1 MNHCVPEFEIDEDY
15 PSPPP
20 LPNASSANAKKSAV
34 AEEEIMELLWQNG
47 QVVVVHAQNQRS
59 VKKPT
64 QYGGS
69 DAAIPLPAA
78 GDVRSA
84 VEEIP
89 PPPQQLFMQEDEM
102 AAWLQC
108 PLVEYPIDRYL
119 GADLLYS
126 TSAPPPPPP
135 PPPQQDIRPSASHQ
149 IRHPPVPQSSSAA
162 PRPPI
167 PPGRRAD
174 AESASRFQNF
184 ENPHRPAIRPGRSG
198 DSTVVESNETPMVGR
213 EYRVSRVADRAAQV
227 PGGNVGCGME
237 AARMSAAGGKRTA
250 SCELTLT
257 TSPCNSGA
265 SVSEE
270 KSIAP
275 AAEDRK
281 RKGRDMEEDGHN
293 AEADSASADG
303 KKQSRASGST
313 KRSRAAEVHNLSERR
328 RRDRINEKMKALQ
341 ELIPRCNKSDK
352 ASMLDEAI
360 EYLKSL
366 QLQVQM
372 MSMSHGCG
380 MMPMM
385 YPGFQQYMPA
395 AAMSLGMGMGMNPP
409 VSPFPTVLPTPPI
422 PNASPATPLGPRFP
436 IPPYTMPPH
445 PFPMPDPSRMQASN
459 QTPDPM
465 LNPLVPQNNS
475 SSNQTPFPIPS
486 AEAFQ
491 HFLGLHHAQIAS
503 QTMVEPL
510 AVNKPAGSDKDVDNP
525 TAHQYG

>member
-1 MNHCVPEFEIDEDY
+1 MDQCAIPDFEIDEDY
-15 PSPPP
+15 CSP
-20 LPNASSANAKKSAV
+20 LPVVPQPNVSGNTKKSAV

-64 QYGGS
+64 PFGGS
-69 DAAIPLPAA
+69 DATIPLPPA

-84 VEEIP
+84 AVDEMP
-89 PPPQQLFMQEDEM
+89 APQHLFMQEDEM

-119 GADLLYS
+119 GADLLYPAAS
-126 TSAPPPPPP
+126 AAPPPR
-135 PPPQQDIRPSASHQ
+135 DGRPSASQ
-149 IRHPPVPQSSSAA
+149 IRHPPAPQLSADA

-167 PPGRRAD
+167 PPGRRTEP
-174 AESASRFQNF
+174 ESASRFQNLG
-184 ENPHRPAIRPGRSG
+184 NLPRLARPNFRAGTSR

-213 EYRVSRVADRAAQV
+213 EYRVSRVADRAAQIA
-227 PGGNVGCGME
+227 GGNVGCGME
-237 AARMSAAGGKRTA
+237 AARTSNGGKGTGT
-250 SCELTLT
+250 CELSLT
-257 TSPCNSGA
+257 TSPGNSGA

-275 AAEDRK
+275 VAEDRK
-281 RKGRDMEEDGHN
+281 RKARETDEEGHN
-293 AEADSASADG
+293 AEAESASADA

-395 AAMSLGMGMGMNPP
+395 AMSLGMGMGMNPQVGP
-409 VSPFPTVLPTPPI
+409 YPTVLPTSSM
-422 PNASPATPLGPRFP
+422 PNPSPATSLGPRFP
-436 IPPYTMPPH
+436 MPTFPMPP
-445 PFPMPDPSRMQASN
+445 PFPVPDPSRIPAPSQPP
-459 QTPDPM
+459 PDPM
-465 LNPLVPQNNS
+465 LNSLVPHNNS
-475 SSNQTPFPIPS
+475 NQSPFPIPPTD
-486 AEAFQ
+486 AYQ
-491 HFLGLHHAQIAS
+491 HYQLGLHHSQVTHQPKMEHHINKLAS
-503 QTMVEPL
+503 
-510 AVNKPAGSDKDVDNP
+510 SSKDVNNS
-525 TAHQYG
+525 TNHQYG